1 LRWSATSDDNCL
13 KNILHSGAIPPEEL
27 NTRGVNVP
35 FSTFMTRSLYWRFF
49 SDSLDLYDWE
59 KKRQY
64 NDRVMKVENGTFTP
78 LVFSSSGGMAPECR
92 MFFKQLSSLV
102 ADHRKETYSLVA
114 SWIKTKLS
122 FSLLRSAI
130 RCIRGTRNPYYKS
143 MTTDTND
150 INFEV
155 QSTSI
160 NDDW

>member
-1 LRWSATSDDNCL
+1 MGAFNPFAR
-13 KNILHSGAIPPEEL
+13 KYSGITL
-27 NTRGVNVP
+27 
-35 FSTFMTRSLYWRFF
+35 SQSYRSNE
-49 SDSLDLYDWE
+49 SE
-59 KKRQY
+59 KKRH
-64 NDRVMKVENGTFTP
+64 NDQVMKVQNGTFIL

-130 RCIRGTRNPYYKS
+130 LCIRGTRNPYYKS

-160 NDDW
+160 NDD